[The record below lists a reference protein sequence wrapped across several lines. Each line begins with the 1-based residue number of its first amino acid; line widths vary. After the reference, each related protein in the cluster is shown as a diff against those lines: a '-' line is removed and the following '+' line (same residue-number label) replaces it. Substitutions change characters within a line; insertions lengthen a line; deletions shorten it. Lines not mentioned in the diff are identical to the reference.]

1 MTKGIRIHETGGPE
15 KLLYEDVDVG
25 APGQGEIRIRHS
37 AIGLNFID
45 CYQRSGLYPL
55 PGLPLILGAEGAG
68 VVEELGAGVTDL
80 AIGQR
85 VAYAGGQIGS
95 YTEERTMSA
104 DVVVPVPDS
113 IDDQTA
119 AAMMLKGMTVYMLL
133 HRCYTVQPGNTVLV
147 HAAAGGV
154 GTIMCQWAKHLGAT
168 VIGTVGTEEKA
179 EIAKAHG
186 CDHPILYTK
195 VNFAERV
202 REITGGIGIQ
212 AVYDSIGK
220 DTFMDSLDCLEKFGS
235 LVSFGNASGPAP
247 EISPL
252 LLMQKGSLFLNRP
265 TLMNYTEK
273 RENILKASQALF
285 DVVSGGQVK
294 IEVSQTYALKNTA
307 QAHADLEARRTTGCT
322 VLLP

>member
-1 MTKGIRIHETGGPE
+1 MTKAVRIHETGGPD
-15 KLLYEDVDVG
+15 KLIYEDVDVG
-25 APGQGEIRIRHS
+25 APGEGEIRLRHT
-37 AIGLNFID
+37 AVGLNFID

-55 PGLPLILGAEGAG
+55 PDLPLTLGAEGAG
-68 VVEELGAGVTDL
+68 VVEEVGPGVTDL
-80 AIGQR
+80 TVGQR

-95 YTEERTMSA
+95 YAEERIMA
-104 DVVVPVPDS
+104 ARVVVPVPDN
-113 IDDQTA
+113 IDDQSA
-119 AAMMLKGMTVYMLL
+119 AAMMLKGMTAYMLL
-133 HRCYTVQPGNTVLV
+133 HRCYAVQAGDTVLV

-168 VIGTVGTEEKA
+168 VIGTVGTDEKA
-179 EIAKAHG
+179 ELAKAHG

-195 VNFAERV
+195 ENFAERV
-202 REITGGIGIQ
+202 QEISGGTGIQ

-220 DTFMDSLDCLEKFGS
+220 DTFMASLDCLEKFGT

-247 EISPL
+247 ELSPL

-273 RENILKASQALF
+273 RENVLKASQALF
-285 DVVSGGQVK
+285 DVVGGGQVK
-294 IEVSQTYALKNTA
+294 IEVNQTYSLKDTA
-307 QAHADLEARRTTGCT
+307 QAHADLEARKTTGCT